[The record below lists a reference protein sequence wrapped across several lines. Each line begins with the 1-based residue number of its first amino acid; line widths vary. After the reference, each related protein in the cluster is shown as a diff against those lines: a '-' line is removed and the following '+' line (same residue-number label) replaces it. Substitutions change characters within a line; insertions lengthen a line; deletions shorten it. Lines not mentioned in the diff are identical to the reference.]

1 MSRKVTEIRDC
12 MKTFEGDGIPVT
24 RAFPVPGM
32 RELDPFLL
40 FDHFGPIHYEPGGA
54 TGVPAH
60 PHCGFEAITYLLGG
74 EVEHKDSWGGHAAIE
89 TGDIQWM
96 TTGSGL
102 IHSELVTEK
111 FKKSGGI
118 MQGLQIWV
126 NLPKINKKVKPW
138 YQHIKKNNIPIYKEN
153 ENIEIKVLV
162 GNVKGIKSNVQTYS
176 PVSILDVK
184 FSIPEKIDLDIAS
197 EQMTIVYVIEG
208 ELQFS
213 DQNKIASKGQMI
225 YFDQSS
231 DNINLISISENGSY
245 LVLSGKPLDEP
256 VSRYGPF
263 VTNTEG
269 EMKQAMLDYQNGKM
283 GKLK

>member
-1 MSRKVTEIRDC
+1 MSRKVIDIKDC

-74 EVEHKDSWGGHAAIE
+74 EVEHKDSWGGQAAIE

-126 NLPKINKKVKPW
+126 NLPQKNKKVQPW
-138 YQHIKKNNIPIYKEN
+138 YQHIKQKNIPKVKEN
-153 ENIEIKVLV
+153 NDIEIKVLV
-162 GNVKGIKSNVQTYS
+162 GEVKGVKSDVQTYS
-176 PVSILDVK
+176 PVSIFDVK
-184 FSIPEKIDLDIAS
+184 FSAPEKIDLDIPF
-197 EQMTIVYVIEG
+197 EQTAIVYVIEG

-213 DQNKIASKGQMI
+213 SDNKKASKGQMV
-225 YFDQSS
+225 YYDQSS
-231 DNINLISISENGSY
+231 NNINLTSISQKGSY
-245 LVLSGKPLDEP
+245 LVLAGKPLNEP

-263 VTNTEG
+263 ITNTEG
-269 EMKQAMLDYQNGKM
+269 EMKQVMLDYQNGKM
-283 GKLK
+283 GEL

>member
-1 MSRKVTEIRDC
+1 MSRKVIEIKDC

-24 RAFPVPGM
+24 RAFPVPEM

-54 TGVPAH
+54 TGVPVH

-74 EVEHKDSWGGHAAIE
+74 EVEHKDSWGGQAAIE

-102 IHSELVTEK
+102 VHSELVTEK
-111 FKKSGGI
+111 FKKSGGV

-126 NLPKINKKVKPW
+126 NLPKKYKKVKPW
-138 YQHIKKNNIPIYKEN
+138 HQHIKKNNIPIFKEN

-162 GNVKGIKSNVQTYS
+162 GEVKGIKSDVQTYS
-176 PVSILDVK
+176 PVSIFDVQ
-184 FSIPEKIDLDIAS
+184 FSAPEKIDLKILSDQIA
-197 EQMTIVYVIEG
+197 IVYVIDG

-213 DQNKIASKGQMI
+213 EENKIATKGQMI
-225 YFDQSS
+225 HFDQSS
-231 DNINLISISENGSY
+231 DTINLTSISENGSY
-245 LVLSGKPLDEP
+245 LVLAGKPLNEL
-256 VSRYGPF
+256 VTRYGPF
-263 VTNTEG
+263 ITNTEG

-283 GKLK
+283 GKL